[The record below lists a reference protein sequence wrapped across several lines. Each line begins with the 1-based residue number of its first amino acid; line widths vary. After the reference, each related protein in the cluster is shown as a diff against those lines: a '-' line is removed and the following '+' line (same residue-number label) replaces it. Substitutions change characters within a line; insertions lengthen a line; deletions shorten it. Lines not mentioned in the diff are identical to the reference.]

1 MLNKIEGTRYVYK
14 NKDGKAFK
22 LKRRTA
28 DGWVEMRVGDPMRID
43 GRDFKIVEIT
53 PTAVTVVEII
63 TGHFGQI
70 KED

>member
-28 DGWVEMRVGDPMRID
+28 EGWVEMQVGDFMRMN
-43 GRDFKIVEIT
+43 GKNFKIVEIT
-53 PTAVTVVEII
+53 PTSVAVVEII
-63 TGHFGQI
+63 AEER
-70 KED
+70 KDN

>member
-28 DGWVEMRVGDPMRID
+28 EGWVEMQVGDLMRMN
-43 GRDFKIVEIT
+43 GKNFKIVEIT
-53 PTAVTVVEII
+53 PTAVVVVELIVEEGG
-63 TGHFGQI
+63 T
-70 KED
+70 KL